1 MSKQISAQAT
11 KLWQVL
17 SASSTL
23 ETYKQTITV
32 TWQILKETALLLWLV
47 VCLVLVAYDWIGTTA
62 VLTGRRLKT
71 WYAQLQNANTDQ
83 LASQTGQT
91 LLQVGKT
98 SFASTVALAREQ
110 LGLPEKP
117 PLPEP
122 EPAPIAEPVA
132 IAPAPTPAPVS
143 APAPTPAPV
152 SVPASPASA
161 SPTVAATDEDA
172 E

>member
-1 MSKQISAQAT
+1 MSNQISAQAT

-23 ETYKQTITV
+23 ETYRQTINV
-32 TWQILKETALLLWLV
+32 TWQILKETALLLWLI

-62 VLTGRRLKT
+62 VLTGRRLKG
-71 WYAQLQNANTDQ
+71 WYGQLQSANTDQ

-91 LLQVGKT
+91 LLQVSKT
-98 SFASTVALAREQ
+98 SFASTIALAREQ

-122 EPAPIAEPVA
+122 EPAPEPTPAPVPA
-132 IAPAPTPAPVS
+132 PVPEPIPAPAPTPAPVS
-143 APAPTPAPV
+143 APASSA
-152 SVPASPASA
+152 SV
-161 SPTVAATDEDA
+161 SPTVVATNDDA